1 MVSILPIF
9 TQQSTSQDSETF
21 MDLLFQYM
29 ESQTFI
35 LNRPI
40 LPTAEQIKVDVFP
53 FLEIRMLQLVIVI
66 SIYVQRWLAELYM
79 QMGLVVLRLYKVLFR
94 TILHTKGMARMF
106 TL

>member
-29 ESQTFI
+29 ESQAFI

-53 FLEIRMLQLVIVI
+53 FSEIRMLRLVIVI
-66 SIYVQRWLAELYM
+66 SIYVQRWLAGLYM
-79 QMGLVVLRLYKVLFR
+79 QMGLAVLKSYKVLFR
-94 TILHTKGMARMF
+94 IILHTKGMARMF

>member
-9 TQQSTSQDSETF
+9 TQQSTSQDSEIF

-29 ESQTFI
+29 ESQAFI

-40 LPTAEQIKVDVFP
+40 LPTVEQIKVDVFP

-66 SIYVQRWLAELYM
+66 SIYVQRWLAELFM
-79 QMGLVVLRLYKVLFR
+79 LMGLVVLKSFKVLFR

-106 TL
+106 SL